1 VGIAMVI
8 HNVVIGVAPGP
19 AWRSAKHQITE
30 VTLTSTRDN
39 SSNMDTMDLAVGTME
54 ALGEGEKLSYT
65 KVTEKW
71 NISRHMLA
79 RRCKGI

>member
-1 VGIAMVI
+1 
-8 HNVVIGVAPGP
+8 
-19 AWRSAKHQITE
+19 
-30 VTLTSTRDN
+30 
-39 SSNMDTMDLAVGTME
+39 MDTMDLAVGTME